1 MKIKNNFRKSFALG
15 TVALLVLSGCNDSFM
30 DKYPETSISEEK
42 FFRTAKDLELYT
54 NGMYGYIGSNYWDV
68 ASDNVLYAEEAGI
81 YKTMRNE
88 VNPDNSGTWGWGNIR
103 TVNFMLARA
112 GNAEGDELEIN
123 HYVGLARMF
132 RAKLYYD
139 KVLTYSDVPWYSKDL
154 QTTDTDLL
162 FKPQDS
168 RAMVVDSIMA
178 DLDFAV
184 NHMKDDR
191 EVAQS
196 GIAMVL

>member
-88 VNPDNSGTWGWGNIR
+88 VNPDNSGTWGWGDIR
-103 TVNFMLARA
+103 TVNFRFIRHF
-112 GNAEGDELEIN
+112 E
-123 HYVGLARMF
+123 
-132 RAKLYYD
+132 
-139 KVLTYSDVPWYSKDL
+139 
-154 QTTDTDLL
+154 
-162 FKPQDS
+162 
-168 RAMVVDSIMA
+168 
-178 DLDFAV
+178 
-184 NHMKDDR
+184 
-191 EVAQS
+191 
-196 GIAMVL
+196 